1 MVKMNQMLSEKVA
14 DQILK
19 MITVDKKFN
28 IGDKLPNENELSSEL
43 GVSRTT
49 LREAVKFLIAHNVLE
64 IKRGK
69 GTFVADNSEL
79 NEDYGLSDL
88 DNLDINGMDFFETRI
103 MLEPTMT
110 SYAALRATKEDIEEL
125 CRIDELINQNLY
137 DVEKRTQYDIEF
149 HYAISRATKNEF
161 IIKILP
167 VIFAGMDMS
176 SIFRRVSEE
185 VVDYTVN
192 DHKMILEFIKKGDS
206 AGAEAAMRMHIL
218 HAYGLAESIKSN
230 VGKGK

>member
-88 DNLDINGMDFFETRI
+88 DNLAINGMDFFETRI

-161 IIKILP
+161 IILVAVQLP
-167 VIFAGMDMS
+167 SPRRRIDRQAPHRPSDHGMSAYLSGADGSTGWSCTHGIGHPPAWTNPS
-176 SIFRRVSEE
+176 S
-185 VVDYTVN
+185 
-192 DHKMILEFIKKGDS
+192 
-206 AGAEAAMRMHIL
+206 
-218 HAYGLAESIKSN
+218 
-230 VGKGK
+230 